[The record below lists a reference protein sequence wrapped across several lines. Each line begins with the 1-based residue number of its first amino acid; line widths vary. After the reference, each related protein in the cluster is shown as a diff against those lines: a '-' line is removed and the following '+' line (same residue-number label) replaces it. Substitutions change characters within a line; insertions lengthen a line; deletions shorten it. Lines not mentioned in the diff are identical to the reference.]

1 MKYTDAKA
9 VLELAKNIVK
19 DSKEIA
25 QYATDLGSELKG
37 LQGTFLDDGIEEVN
51 SYVNTITGKINSAQT
66 SVVTV
71 ANQLVEYANLLIS
84 GKG

>member
-1 MKYTDAKA
+1 MKYTDAKS

-25 QYATDLGSELKG
+25 QYATNLGTELKN
-37 LQGTFLDDGIEEVN
+37 LQGTFLDDGIEEIN
-51 SYVNTITGKINSAQT
+51 AYVNAITGKIEKSQA
-66 SVVTV
+66 SVITV
-71 ANQLVEYANLLIS
+71 ANQLVEYANLLIA

>member
-19 DSKEIA
+19 DSKESA
-25 QYATDLGSELKG
+25 QYAADLGNELKG

-51 SYVNTITGKINSAQT
+51 SYVSTITGKINSSQA
-66 SVVTV
+66 SVITV
-71 ANQLVEYANLLIS
+71 ANQLSQYANLLIA